1 MTPEQLK
8 ASILQRAMEGKLVPQ
23 NPNDEPASE
32 LLKRIKAEKEKLI
45 SEGKIKRDKKE
56 TEIFRGD
63 DGKHYGKFADG
74 STQEIDVP
82 YDIPDTWEWVRFS
95 TLVEIVRGGSP
106 RPIKDYL
113 TSEVDGINWIK
124 IGDTEKGEKYI
135 NNVKEKIKK
144 SGLNKTRFVKKG
156 TFLLTNSM
164 SFGRPYI
171 LNVDGAIHD
180 GWLAISN
187 YENSLNKD
195 YLFYILSSNV
205 VYSQFLSLIS
215 GAVVKNLNSD
225 KVASILIPLP
235 PLSEQQRI
243 IEAIESALEK
253 VDEYAESY
261 NRLEQL
267 DKEFP
272 DKLKK
277 SILQYA
283 MQGKLVEQDPNDE
296 SVEVLLEKI
305 RAEKQKLFEEG
316 KIKKKDLDISIVSQ
330 GDDNSY
336 YGNIPM
342 NWVVIKIKDIFS
354 MNTGLSYKKGD
365 LSINNKGVRIIRG
378 GNIKPL
384 EFSLLDNDYYID
396 TQFISSEQV
405 YLKHNQLGSPRPIK
419 DYLTSE
425 VDGINW
431 IKIGDTEKG
440 EKYINNV
447 KEKIKKS
454 GLNKTRFVKKGT
466 FLLTNS
472 MSFGRPYILNVDGAI
487 HDGWL
492 AISNYENSLNK
503 DYLFYILSS
512 NVVYSQFLS
521 LISGAV
527 VKNLNS
533 DKVASILIPL
543 PPLSE
548 QQRIIEAIESALEKV
563 DEYAES
569 YNRLEQLDKE
579 FPDKLK
585 KSILQYAM
593 QGKLVEQD
601 PNDESVEVLLEKIRA
616 EKQKLFE
623 EGKIKKKDLDISIVS
638 QGDDNSYYGN
648 IPMNWV
654 VIKIKDIFSM
664 NTGLSYKK
672 GDLSINNKG
681 VRIIRGGNIKPLE
694 FSLLD
699 NDYYIDT
706 QFISSEQVYLKHN
719 QLITPVSTSL
729 EHIGKFARIDKDYDG
744 VVAGGFIFQLT
755 PFESSEIISKFL
767 LFNLSSPL
775 FYKQLK
781 AITKL
786 SGQALYNIPKTT
798 LSELLIPLAPFEEQE
813 LITQK
818 VEKLFEKV
826 NQLWK

>member
-1 MTPEQLK
+1 
-8 ASILQRAMEGKLVPQ
+8 
-23 NPNDEPASE
+23 
-32 LLKRIKAEKEKLI
+32 
-45 SEGKIKRDKKE
+45 
-56 TEIFRGD
+56 
-63 DGKHYGKFADG
+63 KHYGKFADG

-354 MNTGLSYKKGD
+354 INTGLSYKKGD
-365 LSINNKGVRIIRG
+365 LSI
-378 GNIKPL
+378 
-384 EFSLLDNDYYID
+384 
-396 TQFISSEQV
+396 
-405 YLKHNQLGSPRPIK
+405 
-419 DYLTSE
+419 
-425 VDGINW
+425 
-431 IKIGDTEKG
+431 
-440 EKYINNV
+440 
-447 KEKIKKS
+447 
-454 GLNKTRFVKKGT
+454 
-466 FLLTNS
+466 
-472 MSFGRPYILNVDGAI
+472 
-487 HDGWL
+487 
-492 AISNYENSLNK
+492 
-503 DYLFYILSS
+503 
-512 NVVYSQFLS
+512 
-521 LISGAV
+521 
-527 VKNLNS
+527 
-533 DKVASILIPL
+533 
-543 PPLSE
+543 
-548 QQRIIEAIESALEKV
+548 
-563 DEYAES
+563 
-569 YNRLEQLDKE
+569 
-579 FPDKLK
+579 
-585 KSILQYAM
+585 
-593 QGKLVEQD
+593 
-601 PNDESVEVLLEKIRA
+601 
-616 EKQKLFE
+616 
-623 EGKIKKKDLDISIVS
+623 
-638 QGDDNSYYGN
+638 
-648 IPMNWV
+648 
-654 VIKIKDIFSM
+654 
-664 NTGLSYKK
+664 
-672 GDLSINNKG
+672 NKG

-719 QLITPVSTSL
+719 QLITPVSTSI

-786 SGQALYNIPKTT
+786 SDQALYNIPKTT

>member
-1 MTPEQLK
+1 
-8 ASILQRAMEGKLVPQ
+8 
-23 NPNDEPASE
+23 
-32 LLKRIKAEKEKLI
+32 
-45 SEGKIKRDKKE
+45 
-56 TEIFRGD
+56 
-63 DGKHYGKFADG
+63 
-74 STQEIDVP
+74 
-82 YDIPDTWEWVRFS
+82 YDIPDTWEWVRIKSIYWNFGQNKPEKSFRYIDTSSIDRKKNIINYKNLQYLSPEQAPSRARKLVSQNSVLFS
-95 TLVEIVRGGSP
+95 TV
-106 RPIKDYL
+106 
-113 TSEVDGINWIK
+113 
-124 IGDTEKGEKYI
+124 
-135 NNVKEKIKK
+135 
-144 SGLNKTRFVKKG
+144 
-156 TFLLTNSM
+156 
-164 SFGRPYI
+164 RPYLKNI
-171 LNVDGAIHD
+171 
-180 GWLAISN
+180 
-187 YENSLNKD
+187 
-195 YLFYILSSNV
+195 
-205 VYSQFLSLIS
+205 
-215 GAVVKNLNSD
+215 AVVRELKEYLIASTAFIVLDTLLNETYLKYYLLSDNFINRVNNKSTGTSYPAINDYNFNLL
-225 KVASILIPLP
+225 LIALP

-243 IEAIESALEK
+243 
-253 VDEYAESY
+253 V
-261 NRLEQL
+261 
-267 DKEFP
+267 
-272 DKLKK
+272 
-277 SILQYA
+277 
-283 MQGKLVEQDPNDE
+283 
-296 SVEVLLEKI
+296 
-305 RAEKQKLFEEG
+305 
-316 KIKKKDLDISIVSQ
+316 
-330 GDDNSY
+330 
-336 YGNIPM
+336 
-342 NWVVIKIKDIFS
+342 
-354 MNTGLSYKKGD
+354 
-365 LSINNKGVRIIRG
+365 
-378 GNIKPL
+378 
-384 EFSLLDNDYYID
+384 
-396 TQFISSEQV
+396 
-405 YLKHNQLGSPRPIK
+405 
-419 DYLTSE
+419 
-425 VDGINW
+425 
-431 IKIGDTEKG
+431 
-440 EKYINNV
+440 
-447 KEKIKKS
+447 
-454 GLNKTRFVKKGT
+454 
-466 FLLTNS
+466 
-472 MSFGRPYILNVDGAI
+472 
-487 HDGWL
+487 
-492 AISNYENSLNK
+492 
-503 DYLFYILSS
+503 
-512 NVVYSQFLS
+512 
-521 LISGAV
+521 
-527 VKNLNS
+527 
-533 DKVASILIPL
+533 
-543 PPLSE
+543 
-548 QQRIIEAIESALEKV
+548 EAIESALEKV

>member
-1 MTPEQLK
+1 M
-8 ASILQRAMEGKLVPQ
+8 
-23 NPNDEPASE
+23 
-32 LLKRIKAEKEKLI
+32 
-45 SEGKIKRDKKE
+45 
-56 TEIFRGD
+56 
-63 DGKHYGKFADG
+63 
-74 STQEIDVP
+74 
-82 YDIPDTWEWVRFS
+82 
-95 TLVEIVRGGSP
+95 VEIVRGGSP

-272 DKLKK
+272 FTPFYILEAHKKHYGKFADGSTQEIDVPYDIPDTWEWVRIK
-277 SILQYA
+277 SIYWNFGQN
-283 MQGKLVEQDPNDE
+283 KP
-296 SVEVLLEKI
+296 EKSF
-305 RAEKQKLFEEG
+305 R
-316 KIKKKDLDISIVSQ
+316 
-330 GDDNSY
+330 
-336 YGNIPM
+336 
-342 NWVVIKIKDIFS
+342 
-354 MNTGLSYKKGD
+354 
-365 LSINNKGVRIIRG
+365 
-378 GNIKPL
+378 
-384 EFSLLDNDYYID
+384 YID
-396 TQFISSEQV
+396 TSSIDRKKNIINYKNLQYLSPEQAPSRARKLV
-405 YLKHNQLGSPRPIK
+405 SQNSVLFSTVRPYLKNI
-419 DYLTSE
+419 
-425 VDGINW
+425 
-431 IKIGDTEKG
+431 
-440 EKYINNV
+440 
-447 KEKIKKS
+447 
-454 GLNKTRFVKKGT
+454 
-466 FLLTNS
+466 
-472 MSFGRPYILNVDGAI
+472 
-487 HDGWL
+487 
-492 AISNYENSLNK
+492 
-503 DYLFYILSS
+503 
-512 NVVYSQFLS
+512 
-521 LISGAV
+521 AV
-527 VKNLNS
+527 VRELKEYLIASTAFIVLDTLLNETYLKYYLLSDNFINRVNNKSTGTSYPAINDYNFNLL
-533 DKVASILIPL
+533 LIAL

-548 QQRIIEAIESALEKV
+548 QQRIVEAIESALEKV

-638 QGDDNSYYGN
+638 QGDDNSYYEEVPCEIPESWEWVRLNDITSYIQRGKSPKYSN
-648 IPMNWV
+648 IPIYP
-654 VIKIKDIFSM
+654 VIAQKCNQWSGFSIDLARFIDPETVHSYQKERLLRDGDLM
-664 NTGLSYKK
+664 WNSTGLGTLGRLAIYHENKNPYVWAVADSHVTVIRV
-672 GDLSINNKG
+672 LSGVINCH
-681 VRIIRGGNIKPLE
+681 
-694 FSLLD
+694 
-699 NDYYIDT
+699 
-706 QFISSEQVYLKHN
+706 FIYN
-719 QLITPVSTSL
+719 
-729 EHIGKFARIDKDYDG
+729 F
-744 VVAGGFIFQLT
+744 
-755 PFESSEIISKFL
+755 
-767 LFNLSSPL
+767 LSSPIVQSVIEEKASGST
-775 FYKQLK
+775 KQKELL
-781 AITKL
+781 TKTIKE
-786 SGQALYNIPKTT
+786 Y
-798 LSELLIPLAPFEEQE
+798 LIPLPPLPEQSRIVDKIE
-813 LITQK
+813 QFFAHIDALI
-818 VEKLFEKV
+818 
-826 NQLWK
+826 

>member
-56 TEIFRGD
+56 TEIFRSD
-63 DGKHYGKFADG
+63 DGKHYEKFADG

-187 YENSLNKD
+187 YENSLNRD

-235 PLSEQQRI
+235 PLAEQQRI

-253 VDEYAESY
+253 VDEYGESY

-336 YGNIPM
+336 YEEVPYKIPENWEWVKLGSIGIWNSGATPPKANCSYYSSATIPWLLTGDLTDSYITNIP
-342 NWVVIKIKDIFS
+342 NKISELALKETS
-354 MNTGLSYKKGD
+354 VKVNPTG
-365 LSINNKGVRIIRG
+365 SILIAMYGATVGKLGILTF
-378 GNIKPL
+378 PA
-384 EFSLLDNDYYID
+384 
-396 TQFISSEQV
+396 TT
-405 YLKHNQLGSPRPIK
+405 NQACCACSKLFQI
-419 DYLTSE
+419 
-425 VDGINW
+425 
-431 IKIGDTEKG
+431 EK
-440 EKYINNV
+440 
-447 KEKIKKS
+447 
-454 GLNKTRFVKKGT
+454 L
-466 FLLTNS
+466 
-472 MSFGRPYILNVDGAI
+472 
-487 HDGWL
+487 
-492 AISNYENSLNK
+492 
-503 DYLFYILSS
+503 YLFY
-512 NVVYSQFLS
+512 FLMAERNNFKFRAEGGAQPN
-521 LISGAV
+521 IS
-527 VKNLNS
+527 KNKIINTF
-533 DKVASILIPL
+533 IPL

-548 QQRIIEAIESALEKV
+548 QTRIVDKIEESFAIIDAL
-563 DEYAES
+563 
-569 YNRLEQLDKE
+569 
-579 FPDKLK
+579 
-585 KSILQYAM
+585 I
-593 QGKLVEQD
+593 
-601 PNDESVEVLLEKIRA
+601 
-616 EKQKLFE
+616 
-623 EGKIKKKDLDISIVS
+623 
-638 QGDDNSYYGN
+638 
-648 IPMNWV
+648 
-654 VIKIKDIFSM
+654 
-664 NTGLSYKK
+664 
-672 GDLSINNKG
+672 
-681 VRIIRGGNIKPLE
+681 
-694 FSLLD
+694 
-699 NDYYIDT
+699 
-706 QFISSEQVYLKHN
+706 
-719 QLITPVSTSL
+719 
-729 EHIGKFARIDKDYDG
+729 
-744 VVAGGFIFQLT
+744 
-755 PFESSEIISKFL
+755 
-767 LFNLSSPL
+767 
-775 FYKQLK
+775 
-781 AITKL
+781 
-786 SGQALYNIPKTT
+786 
-798 LSELLIPLAPFEEQE
+798 
-813 LITQK
+813 
-818 VEKLFEKV
+818 
-826 NQLWK
+826 